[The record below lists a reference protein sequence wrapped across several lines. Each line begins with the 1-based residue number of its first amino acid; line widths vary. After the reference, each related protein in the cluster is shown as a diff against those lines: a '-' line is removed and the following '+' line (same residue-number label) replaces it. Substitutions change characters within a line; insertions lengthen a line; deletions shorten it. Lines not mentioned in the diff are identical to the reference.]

1 MTIDAT
7 VAKMESLCDR
17 LESALA
23 QLAQPR
29 EKRPGPYAAV
39 REKYP
44 NAGKPWSTQ
53 DDEELR
59 RLFTSGNSVDDL
71 ALTFARTP
79 NGVRVRL
86 ERLGLIAPQRSSAPP
101 GL

>member
-7 VAKMESLCDR
+7 IAKMESICDR
-17 LESALA
+17 LEAALA
-23 QLAQPR
+23 ELAKPP
-29 EKRPGPYAAV
+29 EKRPSPYAAV

-44 NAGKPWSTQ
+44 NAGKPWSPQ

-59 RLFTSGNSVDDL
+59 RLFGSGNSMDDL

-79 NGVRVRL
+79 KGIRVRL
-86 ERLGLIAPQRSSAPP
+86 ERLGLAVT
-101 GL
+101 

>member
-17 LESALA
+17 LECALA
-23 QLAQPR
+23 QLTEPR

-44 NAGKPWSTQ
+44 NAGKPWSAQ

-59 RLFTSGNSVDDL
+59 RLFASGNSIADL
-71 ALTFARTP
+71 ALTLSRTP
-79 NGVRVRL
+79 NGVKLRL
-86 ERLGLIAPQRSSAPP
+86 ERLGLAVT
-101 GL
+101 

>member
-7 VAKMESLCDR
+7 IAKMESICDR
-17 LESALA
+17 LETALVELDRQA
-23 QLAQPR
+23 Q
-29 EKRPGPYAAV
+29 KRPGPYAAV

-44 NAGKPWSTQ
+44 NAGKPWSAQ

-59 RLFTSGNSVDDL
+59 RLFSIGNSVDDL

-79 NGVRVRL
+79 KGVRVRL
-86 ERLGLIAPQRSSAPP
+86 ERLGVAVT
-101 GL
+101 